1 MGLAGNFALE
11 GYFPSPCNGLFAL
24 EGVSFA
30 TGFLLIWFG
39 G

>member
-1 MGLAGNFALE
+1 LAGNFALE

-24 EGVSFA
+24 EGPSFS
-30 TGFLLIWFG
+30 TGPADQFG